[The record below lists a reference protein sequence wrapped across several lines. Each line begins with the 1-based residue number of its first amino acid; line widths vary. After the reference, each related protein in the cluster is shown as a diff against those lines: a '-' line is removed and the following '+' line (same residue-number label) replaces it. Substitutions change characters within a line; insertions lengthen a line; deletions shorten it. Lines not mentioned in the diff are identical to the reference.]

1 MSWAVLGD
9 VVTITGKT
17 LPVTADGDEIMAAA
31 NSHVTIYCNRTPDA
45 SASISNRDLYW
56 LKAAVCWQA
65 AWLPGQ
71 PGYETRST
79 VRQESGDG
87 TSYTVA
93 SEAQINLAPMAAR
106 ALKNLSWKAARTLR
120 TPDVSVPAGHR
131 TPLDF
136 TNEASDEFSGWG
148 DA

>member
-17 LPVTADGDEIMAAA
+17 LPATVDPDEILAAA
-31 NSHVTIYCNRTPDA
+31 NSHITIYGNRTPDA

-65 AWLPGQ
+65 TWLPGQ

-106 ALKNLSWKAARTLR
+106 ALKNLSWKASRTLR
-120 TPDVSVPAGHR
+120 TPDVSVPAGSR
-131 TPLDF
+131 APIDF
-136 TNEASDEFSGWG
+136 TSEDSDEYSDWS
-148 DA
+148 DV